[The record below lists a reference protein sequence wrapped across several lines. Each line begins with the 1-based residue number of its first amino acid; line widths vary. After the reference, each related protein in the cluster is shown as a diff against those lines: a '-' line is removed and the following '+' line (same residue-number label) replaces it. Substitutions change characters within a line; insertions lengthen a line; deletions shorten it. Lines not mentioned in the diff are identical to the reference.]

1 MRAFGGRILRPVER
15 RQSLAAE
22 YEHGGFVIESHDE
35 APRLDALVRVGG
47 AEDEE
52 AGDCA
57 KACQLFDGLMRRAV
71 FADADGVGCE
81 DVYGRDFHY
90 RAETYAAAR
99 VVGEDEEA
107 GAVGAKLRERE
118 AVKHCR
124 HLVLAYAEVKVATAV
139 PAAFSFVFVG
149 GEVARAVEGQ
159 SRLGRGREVSRAAD
173 EPR

>member
-1 MRAFGGRILRPVER
+1 SVGDESFISLDAEGNFRAGRNQNHFGTTAFAGRVCKHVAAAPCAFGGRVLRPVER

-22 YEHGGFVIESHDE
+22 YEHGGFVLESHDE

-71 FADADGVGCE
+71 FTDADGVVCE

-90 RAETYAAAR
+90 RADTY
-99 VVGEDEEA
+99 
-107 GAVGAKLRERE
+107 
-118 AVKHCR
+118 
-124 HLVLAYAEVKVATAV
+124 
-139 PAAFSFVFVG
+139 
-149 GEVARAVEGQ
+149 
-159 SRLGRGREVSRAAD
+159 
-173 EPR
+173 